1 MSHTPGPWRVKE
13 GLDRDTGEI
22 ATYVY
27 GGLASIAECYGPDS
41 IDNARLIV
49 ASPDMQKALQEIANH
64 HEEQRELWESE
75 ENADADLFPPGGRWP
90 RRIRE
95 HGRCHRRSRRC
106 SHRRSHRAPCEV

>member
-49 ASPDMQKALQEIANH
+49 ASPDMQKTLQEIANH

-75 ENADADLFPPGGRWP
+75 ENADADQASYHKERRDFALAAVFKATGG
-90 RRIRE
+90 
-95 HGRCHRRSRRC
+95 
-106 SHRRSHRAPCEV
+106 EV